1 MAMNT
6 LAKVLGFEERGGLL
20 LLLSKGV
27 SSRGRVG
34 TLIWWEDEL
43 ASLENVIFSLAYMC
57 RDIIYRERE
66 RGDWGFSLGS
76 ILCVESRVSI
86 DEDRIKG
93 IEIDEEFCDERD
105 DGF

>member
-20 LLLSKGV
+20 LFFSKGV

-43 ASLENVIFSLAYMC
+43 ASFENVIFSVAY
-57 RDIIYRERE
+57 II
-66 RGDWGFSLGS
+66 
-76 ILCVESRVSI
+76 
-86 DEDRIKG
+86 
-93 IEIDEEFCDERD
+93 
-105 DGF
+105 